1 MRVRIIFSLK
11 NRGAKIHFHHQHLLA
26 KFAQNIISKCD
37 PKYRDFKFYNF
48 SGLKGQIK
56 VGKGGLHY
64 LSSKVTLVFSS
75 LNIEF
80 LNQFLN
86 TLFSFKQ
93 LYIGEMELSPDSI
106 EMEADINFDNKNKY
120 VCISPV
126 LIVDPVLY
134 VEENKSFIE
143 PYTDTFSD
151 FLYESTMLRMEKS
164 GNYSAE
170 QISSFNQF
178 QFTPDKEYLLK
189 MQSEEKKY
197 SRVYQT
203 YINNEKYEVRGYTL
217 PFTLFAAPDVHNFIF
232 HSGLGALS
240 ENGFGMIDL
249 ANSDPTQRTIKYNL
263 EKSEIKM
270 IPSA

>member
-26 KFAQNIISKCD
+26 KFSSQIISKCE
-37 PKYRDFKFYNF
+37 PKYRDFKYYNF

-80 LNQFLN
+80 INQFLN
-86 TLFSFKQ
+86 SLFAFKEIQ
-93 LYIGEMELSPDSI
+93 IGEMELSPDSI
-106 EMEADINFDNKNKY
+106 EMEAEVDFENKTKF
-120 VCISPV
+120 VCISPI
-126 LIVDPVLY
+126 LILDPILHT
-134 VEENKSFIE
+134 EENKSFFDPE
-143 PYTDTFSD
+143 ADEFSD

-164 GNYSAE
+164 GLYSAD

-178 QFTPDKEYLLK
+178 QLTPDKEYLSK
-189 MQSEEKKY
+189 MQNDDKKF

-203 YINNEKYEVRGYTL
+203 YINSEKFEVRGYTF
-217 PFTLFAAPDVHNFIF
+217 PFSLLAAPEVHNFIF
-232 HSGLGALS
+232 HSGLGALC

-263 EKSEIKM
+263 EK
-270 IPSA
+270 IPQTAVGV